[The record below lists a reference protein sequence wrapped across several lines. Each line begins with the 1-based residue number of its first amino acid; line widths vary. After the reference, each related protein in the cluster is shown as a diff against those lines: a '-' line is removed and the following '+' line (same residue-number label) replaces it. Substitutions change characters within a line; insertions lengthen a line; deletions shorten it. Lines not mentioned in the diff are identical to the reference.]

1 MKLSFHTQEKQFT
14 FRVADNFSKSTS
26 PDIELTLTCR
36 LRMIAESEDVD
47 VNDDAVDALLDFSE
61 GDMRKSITFLQ
72 VCMLVK

>member
-1 MKLSFHTQEKQFT
+1 
-14 FRVADNFSKSTS
+14 
-26 PDIELTLTCR
+26 
-36 LRMIAESEDVD
+36 MIAESEDVD